1 MWVVSH
7 FCYVQLCNPVDCSM
21 PGSSVH
27 GILQVRILERIAV
40 SSSSGFSQSRDWIS
54 ISFCLLHWQA
64 GSLPSYRAEL
74 SYMAAT
80 SPVKLLSTF
89 EMWPTQLICYLSI
102 KYTSDTKTLK
112 KISIFFFFTI
122 YYMSKWR
129 RKWQPT
135 PVFLPGK
142 SHRQRSLVGY
152 SPWGHKGLDTT
163 EQPTHT
169 HIHV

>member
-1 MWVVSH
+1 M
-7 FCYVQLCNPVDCSM
+7 
-21 PGSSVH
+21 
-27 GILQVRILERIAV
+27 
-40 SSSSGFSQSRDWIS
+40 
-54 ISFCLLHWQA
+54 
-64 GSLPSYRAEL
+64 

-89 EMWPTQLICYLSI
+89 EMWPAQLICYLSI
-102 KYTSDTKTLK
+102 KYTSDMKTLK
-112 KISIFFFFTI
+112 KISIIFFTI
-122 YYMSKWR
+122 YCMSKWR

-152 SPWGHKGLDTT
+152 SPWDDKGLDTT

-169 HIHV
+169 HV